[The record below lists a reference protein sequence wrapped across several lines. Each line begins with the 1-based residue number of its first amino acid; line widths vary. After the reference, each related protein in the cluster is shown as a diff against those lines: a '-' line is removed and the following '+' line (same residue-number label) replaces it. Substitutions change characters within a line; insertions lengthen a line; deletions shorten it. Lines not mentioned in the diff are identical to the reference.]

1 MDVPRDLAQKS
12 RRDVSPT
19 VEWDGRSATVR
30 MPELLVRTTLPDLR
44 ETVRFQQGDN
54 FPRLEDGDA
63 SHRQATWMVR
73 TSMNSDSRFG
83 SPSSRSISMTSRR
96 FC

>member
-1 MDVPRDLAQKS
+1 M
-12 RRDVSPT
+12 
-19 VEWDGRSATVR
+19 EWEGRAATVR

-44 ETVRFQQGDN
+44 ETVRFQQGDD
-54 FPRLEDGDA
+54 FSRLEDGDA